1 MIWTWNQEQNRERTG
16 GRKLEPVG
24 SHGTSLITDSHSA
37 SRSSPRIMKPRL
49 TPRAPHFHRRSR
61 RTVPEPV
68 PHPRRA
74 AARKNRTIARSPGVC
89 NFPPARET
97 AQSASSAYTVP
108 TRRPAESSTGL
119 SLYRKPMSWR
129 PGAAAELLIPHQR
142 ADSGVCSSRFSKYR
156 PSTISTVIFARIA
169 SASRRSEVSVDRRSC

>member
-24 SHGTSLITDSHSA
+24 SHGTSLTTDSHSA

-119 SLYRKPMSWR
+119 SLCRKSRSWR
-129 PGAAAELLIPHQR
+129 TGDAAGPLIPHQR
-142 ADSGVCSSRFSKYR
+142 RARIPGPPPRVEGGDAGGVCG
-156 PSTISTVIFARIA
+156 
-169 SASRRSEVSVDRRSC
+169 RRTRKDA